1 MSSSEGPKRHIA
13 CGCCRRRKLK
23 CDGKRPTC
31 STCQRLHQV
40 CEYPEIVRKA
50 GPKRGYVRS
59 LECRITQLE
68 KLLSDYC
75 IDTNEKQQDSDNVLS
90 LNLDEP
96 MPPPELANQL
106 TEVFFQT
113 FNVMIPIVDKQR
125 YMSLMEQPP
134 DKQPRPFLQY
144 AIMATAAAIVPRF
157 RRLKTI
163 LYSRARKYLHKAE
176 NFRRL
181 NGAASVGFVQAIC
194 LIAHLE
200 CREGLLPQAWIS
212 VGKAHRALSMLLLGY
227 IDGASYN
234 EQVVLDNVETAELRR
249 AFWFVFLCDRLG
261 SLATT
266 INGAIDLNEVVTR
279 VPMDDDAFLAGDYST
294 DTCRL
299 EDLMREPALFSRYPN
314 ARLAYFV
321 ALCECSYQALE
332 LGRFP
337 RKQFFNAPKEWLNE
351 YQKVDACLVALR
363 THMPVIPPMPTP
375 VEDESD
381 TQAFA
386 IYQEKKW
393 RRISYV
399 LVNVLAQAGMLGICR
414 TGLYGIQA
422 MPVLLPLM
430 FPAKLLQRA
439 MMSML
444 EILLI
449 TRNPHDLSV
458 ISAHPLHPICL
469 FVVSVLLLALA
480 DYELVA
486 LQNFQAPL
494 AYMVETLRQLKEDMP
509 LSVMLTAF
517 LVNAMTPQKDD
528 TVKRVEE
535 VLVARRVNLTLPN
548 FFEKWADKDEFG
560 DDGNELDTGEGS
572 PPFVDE
578 NPPSVASSNL
588 SPVGTY
594 GSAGVTPSRGPTS
607 RKPPS
612 IDSPSS
618 VSSVDVNSGISIKT
632 EPILSLDFASAL
644 EMSRVLDERE
654 LVNEETRQTIETPG
668 DNGYR
673 FGIGAESGQTEES
686 RLNPGRTSGHA
697 LDSHQ
702 APSHFADV
710 YHADGSFVGVDTGS
724 FDDPPDILPESI
736 DLTMEDT
743 LFTEHISKGLG
754 GFEEADPHWFDHS
767 PGSYQHVGWQ

>member
-1 MSSSEGPKRHIA
+1 M
-13 CGCCRRRKLK
+13 
-23 CDGKRPTC
+23 
-31 STCQRLHQV
+31 
-40 CEYPEIVRKA
+40 RKA

-75 IDTNEKQQDSDNVLS
+75 IDPSEKPQDSSNAVS
-90 LNLDEP
+90 MNLDEP
-96 MPPPELANQL
+96 MPPPELVNQL
-106 TEVFFQT
+106 TQIFFST
-113 FNVMIPIVDKQR
+113 FNIMIPIVDKTR
-125 YMSLMEQPP
+125 YLSLMAQPP

-227 IDGASYN
+227 IDGATYN
-234 EQVVLDNVETAELRR
+234 DQIVLDNVETAELRR

-266 INGAIDLNEVVTR
+266 INGSIDLHEVVTR
-279 VPMDDDAFLAGDYST
+279 VPMDDDAFLAGNYAS
-294 DTCRL
+294 DTCRI

-321 ALCECSYQALE
+321 TLCECSYQALE

-337 RKQFFNAPKEWLNE
+337 RKQFINAPKEWLNE
-351 YQKVDACLVALR
+351 YQKVDNCLVALR
-363 THMPVIPPMPTP
+363 THIPVIPSIPTP
-375 VEDESD
+375 VEDESN
-381 TQAFA
+381 TQAFER
-386 IYQEKKW
+386 YQEEKW

-399 LVNVLAQAGMLGICR
+399 LINVLGQAGMLGICR

-430 FPAKLLQRA
+430 YPAKLLQKA
-439 MMSML
+439 MMAML
-444 EILLI
+444 EILLV

-469 FVVSVLLLALA
+469 FVVSVLIMALA

-494 AYMVETLRQLKEDMP
+494 AYMVETLRQLKDDMP

-517 LVNAMTPQKDD
+517 LINAMTPQKDD

-548 FFEKWADKDEFG
+548 FFEKWADKDDSG
-560 DDGNELDTGEGS
+560 DEGTDLDPGEGS
-572 PPFVDE
+572 PSFVDE
-578 NPPSVASSNL
+578 NPPSVTSSTL
-588 SPVGTY
+588 SPVATY
-594 GSAGVTPSRGPTS
+594 SSGVTPSRIPNA
-607 RKPPS
+607 RKTPS
-612 IDSPSS
+612 ADSPNS
-618 VSSVDVNSGISIKT
+618 VSPVDVSSGIPIKSET
-632 EPILSLDFASAL
+632 MLSMDFASAL

-654 LVNEETRQTIETPG
+654 LVNEETRQTIAPPG

-686 RLNPGRTSGHA
+686 RARPNGGTRDPAISSHHHAAIHYGHIYPTGNSFGGVEPGT
-697 LDSHQ
+697 
-702 APSHFADV
+702 
-710 YHADGSFVGVDTGS
+710 
-724 FDDPPDILPESI
+724 FDDPPDIFPESI

-743 LFTEHISKGLG
+743 LFSDQISKGLG